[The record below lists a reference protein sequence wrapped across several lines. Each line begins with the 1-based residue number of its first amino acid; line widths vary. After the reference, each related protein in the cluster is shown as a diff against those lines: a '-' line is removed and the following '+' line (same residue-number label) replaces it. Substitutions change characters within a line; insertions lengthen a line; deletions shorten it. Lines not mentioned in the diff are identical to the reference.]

1 MVNNNNERLGLLVL
15 WLRHGVPEPG
25 DPHGGALLVHSVS
38 LGTMLLLE
46 HAALDE
52 DGDVG
57 KAEAVDERSGEHPPL
72 AQVPGEEVQP
82 PPPELLAGVVWVAR
96 VAPEAILEG
105 GDGWLAQ
112 LLELL
117 VPGHE
122 PVQLGIGEVSHDDP
136 SHAGGRCHQVPD
148 APSPVAGVDG
158 VHREAYADQEHLS
171 SSLVRQKKARIEFK
185 ILGN

>member
-1 MVNNNNERLGLLVL
+1 VNNNNERLGLLVL
-15 WLRHGVPEPG
+15 RLWHGVPEPG
-25 DPHGGALLVHSVS
+25 DPHGGPLLVHSVS

-52 DGDVG
+52 HRDVA
-57 KAEAVDERSGEHPPL
+57 KAEAVDERSREHPPL
-72 AQVPGEEVQP
+72 TQVPGEEVQP
-82 PPPELLAGVVWVAR
+82 PPPELLADVVWVAR

-105 GDGWLAQ
+105 RDGWLTQ

-122 PVQLGIGEVSHDDP
+122 PVQLGIGEVSHDD
-136 SHAGGRCHQVPD
+136 SCYAGGRCHEVPD
-148 APSPVAGVDG
+148 APLLVAGVDG

-171 SSLVRQKKARIEFK
+171 SSLLVRPK
-185 ILGN
+185 N